1 MIGLYGNDKQRIS
14 SHLSNYV
21 QNKETMS
28 HDIDELKQ
36 KIEGSYK
43 EQQEK
48 YSKLLFDVE
57 NIKEGLKTTV
67 NVDDLNDLIDDVRNS
82 FELFLN
88 NTPRQNELEKLLRTL
103 EVKVNDLEAR
113 MNAFFGNGEVELI
126 TVENTQKEVKK
137 CKVPKLDISRKK

>member
-137 CKVPKLDISRKK
+137 CKVPKLDIKKK